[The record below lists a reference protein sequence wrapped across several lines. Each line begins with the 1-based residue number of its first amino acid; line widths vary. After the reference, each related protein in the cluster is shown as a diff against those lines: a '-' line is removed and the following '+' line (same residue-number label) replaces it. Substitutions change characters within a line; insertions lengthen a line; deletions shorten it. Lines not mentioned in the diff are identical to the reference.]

1 MKLEIEQIM
10 AASTGHITQED
21 AKWLDSL
28 VKSSKPP
35 LKVYDRPDSGWFV
48 YVPSDIAEE
57 DLAYF
62 STAFCKLIELAQK
75 HNVRWILLD
84 TDGPLY
90 ADKQPCFNLE
100 IHDW

>member
-1 MKLEIEQIM
+1 MKLEIEQILV
-10 AASTGHITQED
+10 ASTGHITQED

-28 VKSSKPP
+28 VTSSKPP
-35 LKVYDRPDSGWFV
+35 MKVYDRPDSGWFV
-48 YVPSDIAEE
+48 HVPTDMTDE

-62 STAFCKLIELAQK
+62 STAFQKLIILAQQ
-75 HNVRWILLD
+75 HNARWILLD

-90 ADKQPCFNLE
+90 ADKQPCYNLE